1 MSNSRDDFSPVNR
14 ALVAGALVGA
24 TGSCIVQWKNYRSGE
39 QSLNMTALNVARDA
53 AKGAAIGGGVM
64 AISRAGA
71 GRPLLSTLAI
81 ISAGVASMYLLDEIK
96 KKNERENHE

>member
-1 MSNSRDDFSPVNR
+1 MSNSRDQFSSVNR

-24 TGSCIVQWKNYRSGE
+24 TGSCIAQWQSYRSGE
-39 QSLNMTALNVARDA
+39 QSLNQTALNVARDA
-53 AKGAAIGGGVM
+53 AKGGLVGGGVM
-64 AISRAGA
+64 AVSRAGA

-96 KKNERENHE
+96 KKNERENNE

>member
-24 TGSCIVQWKNYRSGE
+24 TGSCIAQWKNYRSGE
-39 QSLNMTALNVARDA
+39 QSLNKTALNVARDA

-64 AISRAGA
+64 AISRPGPDAPYSL
-71 GRPLLSTLAI
+71 RLPL
-81 ISAGVASMYLLDEIK
+81 SAPAWPACTCWMK
-96 KKNERENHE
+96 